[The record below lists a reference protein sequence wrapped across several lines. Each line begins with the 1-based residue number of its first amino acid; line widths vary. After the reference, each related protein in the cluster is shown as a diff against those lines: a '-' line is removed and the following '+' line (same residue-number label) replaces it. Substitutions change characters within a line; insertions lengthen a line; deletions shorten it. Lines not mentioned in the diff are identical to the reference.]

1 MLEVSETRQPSDP
14 AGTAGT
20 GTPTPGGP
28 NAGAGPQSTRQ
39 PPFVHEDETKPL
51 PRLTRPVTGP
61 VAFAVPGVPDAR
73 GSQPAPMP
81 RNGEQRHQ
89 TPPFVQAAQPLANP
103 FQSQV
108 VPPSYPQAPPYGP
121 PNAQTPP
128 AQAVQAGQQGRSST
142 GTQPPPS
149 MRPAAQKIQTPPH
162 PMAPVA
168 PGSSPRMGNTGAV
181 PAMQSSPAPQPVQQ
195 QQQHPGP
202 MFARHTGNTQHTGNV
217 PRITVQ
223 YPQVGSTLKG
233 QRGTYVV
240 RDVIGSGEFGAVY
253 DCIGPFDQIYAL
265 KMVRPSNRPYSE
277 VQAEWAREQSRLF
290 SLRHPN
296 VVYIYDSFE
305 QDHLFYLALER
316 CDHALKDMLGT
327 PMQEGLVLE
336 MTRQLLA
343 AVQFLHDNE
352 VVHDDL
358 HAGNVLITHTDRP
371 TVKISDF
378 GISNELR
385 GMAAVRPNV
394 VHHAIMA
401 PEILATGYTS
411 RQSDLYQV
419 GLLLYWMVAGEPAIQ
434 MDVPYQELVRQVA
447 EGEPR
452 RRAEQLG
459 TPFGDLVAKML
470 RRREAFRYASAR
482 EVWAELRELP
492 AWKQRNLFPVK

>member
-1 MLEVSETRQPSDP
+1 V
-14 AGTAGT
+14 
-20 GTPTPGGP
+20 
-28 NAGAGPQSTRQ
+28 N
-39 PPFVHEDETKPL
+39 DETQPL

-61 VAFAVPGVPDAR
+61 SPFPVPGVPDAR
-73 GSQPAPMP
+73 GSQPAPAL
-81 RNGEQRHQ
+81 RNGEQRHP
-89 TPPFVQAAQPLANP
+89 TPPFVQAAQPVANP

-108 VPPSYPQAPPYGP
+108 VPPSYPQAAPYGP
-121 PNAQTPP
+121 PNGAMAQ
-128 AQAVQAGQQGRSST
+128 GQQHVRSST

-149 MRPAAQKIQTPPH
+149 MPNPLKTQTPPH

-168 PGSSPRMGNTGAV
+168 PGSSPRMGNTGTA
-181 PAMQSSPAPQPVQQ
+181 PAMQSSPAPQPVQPQHQQQPPQQQGQQGHPQ
-195 QQQHPGP
+195 QQQHPGAMYP
-202 MFARHTGNTQHTGNV
+202 RHTGNV

-233 QRGTYVV
+233 QRGATYVV

-419 GLLLYWMVAGEPAIQ
+419 GLLLYWMLAGEPAIQ

-459 TPFGDLVAKML
+459 TPFGDLIAKML

-492 AWKQRNLFPVK
+492 AWRQRNLFPVK